1 MSTTLKLSREGFG
14 IELRR
19 GTFDVEIDRVR
30 VGSIEWHETKEFA
43 IEPGHHSVQRRSGRY
58 QSRLQ
63 AFDARDE
70 SVVSYRCHGAMVWPR
85 WLASALMPNLAI
97 ALAREWLGCR
107 RAGSLRPDRRKGA

>member
-1 MSTTLKLSREGFG
+1 MPTTLNLSREGFG

-19 GTFDVEIDRVR
+19 GTFDVEIDGVR

-43 IEPGHHSVQRRSGRY
+43 IEPGHHTVQLRAGRY
-58 QSRLQ
+58 QSRPQ

-85 WLASALMPNLAI
+85 WLASALKPDLAI
-97 ALAREWLGCR
+97 SLARE
-107 RAGSLRPDRRKGA
+107 

>member
-1 MSTTLKLSREGFG
+1 VSTTLKLSREGFG

-30 VGSIEWHETKEFA
+30 VGTIEWHETKEFA
-43 IEPGHHSVQRRSGRY
+43 IEPGSHTVQLRAGRY
-58 QSRLQ
+58 QSRLE

-70 SVVSYRCHGAMVWPR
+70 SIVSFRCHGAMVWPR

-97 ALAREWLGCR
+97 SLARE
-107 RAGSLRPDRRKGA
+107 